1 MEIDWGDALQYGGVG
16 FLLVFAVLAI
26 LALATWFIELL
37 AGKIGGSSKA
47 AENGGNNGGE

>member
-26 LALATWFIELL
+26 LALATGIVSR
-37 AGKIGGSSKA
+37 IVDRTGGSGG
-47 AENGGNNGGE
+47 AEKGGNDDGK

>member
-1 MEIDWGDALQYGGVG
+1 MGIDWGDALQYGGIG

-26 LALATWFIELL
+26 LAMATWLVNLL
-37 AGKIGGSSKA
+37 ADKIGGKGET